1 MFTINQAPYRPAG
14 LGAVDLQVFVQG
26 SMITINDEPFDFSFM
41 EKGSTLPRAAVD
53 SPHFASDVVCDDAGV
68 IILTLLVP
76 IGPTPTE
83 AEAFPPA
90 LEGKKYGKV
99 IDIHLP
105 AVELPA
111 PAPAPAPDA
120 EVANG

>member
-1 MFTINQAPYRPAG
+1 MFNITQSPYRPAG
-14 LGAVDLQVFVQG
+14 MAAVDFSVFVQG
-26 SMITINDEPFDFSFM
+26 TSLTINGESFDFSFM
-41 EKGSTLPRAAVD
+41 EKGSTLPREAVD
-53 SPHFASDVVCDDAGV
+53 SPHLASNVVCDDAGV

-76 IGPTPTE
+76 IGPSPTE
-83 AEAFPPA
+83 EEAFPPA

-111 PAPAPAPDA
+111 PAPDA